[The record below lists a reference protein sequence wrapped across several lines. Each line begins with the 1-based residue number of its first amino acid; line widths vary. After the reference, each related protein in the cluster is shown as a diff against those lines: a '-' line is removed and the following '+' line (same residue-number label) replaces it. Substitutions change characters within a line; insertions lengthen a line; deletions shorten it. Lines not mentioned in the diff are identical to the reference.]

1 MHVLTGVPY
10 YVKLNVKDEVLK
22 DADDTFKHFAVF
34 GLVGTM
40 LSTVYSL
47 ILKK

>member
-1 MHVLTGVPY
+1 VR
-10 YVKLNVKDEVLK
+10 DEVLG
-22 DADDTFKHFAVF
+22 DADDTFKYFAVS

-40 LSTVYSL
+40 LINVYSL